1 MLPPFVNG
9 ILCLGIVIT
18 FIIAV
23 STGSAALAEVKK
35 GTKTSANPLK
45 GEIISFSIFCCV
57 CMILSCILK
66 MTL

>member
-1 MLPPFVNG
+1 MLPPIVT
-9 ILCLGIVIT
+9 LGMVIGMIVT

-35 GTKTSANPLK
+35 GTKPSANPLK
-45 GEIISFSIFCCV
+45 GEIISFSVFCCV
-57 CMILSCILK
+57 CLILMCILK